1 MNALQTNLPESAKIG
16 VFAPSGV
23 FNEERFEA
31 GLETIREWGFEPVL
45 APNVGKRH
53 RYLAGSDQDRLDDLV
68 WALTERSLA
77 AAWMVRGGYGLTRL
91 LVKVPWERAVNR
103 PVLGFSDG
111 TALHVALRQC
121 AGIHGIHAP
130 VIHSLSSTGAA
141 PKEALRRLL
150 QEGITPDLIGHEL
163 SNGQGATAS
172 GPVVGGNLCML
183 SAICGT
189 RWQLDAT
196 GSILL
201 LEEVNE
207 PPYKVDRMINQLKM
221 SGVLDGVVG
230 VAVGSLLG
238 TNPPEGEGWSTED
251 LLLDLLS
258 DLSVP
263 IITGLP
269 VGHGADNFP
278 FVFGKQGS
286 IESGRLVFSSA
297 P

>member
-1 MNALQTNLPESAKIG
+1 MKALQTNLPQSAKIG

-31 GLETIREWGFEPVL
+31 GLEIIRGWGFEPVL

-77 AAWMVRGGYGLTRL
+77 ASWMVRGGYGLTRL

-111 TALHVALRQC
+111 TALHVALRQS
-121 AGIHGIHAP
+121 AGIHGVHAP
-130 VIHSLSSTGAA
+130 VIHSLSSTSVASRAA
-141 PKEALRRLL
+141 LQRML
-150 QEGITPDLIGHEL
+150 QEGVVPNLVGHNL
-163 SNGQGATAS
+163 SGSQAGTVFA
-172 GPVVGGNLCML
+172 PVVGGNLCML

-201 LEEVNE
+201 LEEINE
-207 PPYKVDRMINQLKM
+207 QPYKVDRMIQQLRM

-230 VAVGSLLG
+230 VVFCFGFEIRATLCCPSLLCHG
-238 TNPPEGEGWSTED
+238 HHRCRGEASGSSRGAHA
-251 LLLDLLS
+251 LVIV
-258 DLSVP
+258 SVW
-263 IITGLP
+263 
-269 VGHGADNFP
+269 
-278 FVFGKQGS
+278 
-286 IESGRLVFSSA
+286 R
-297 P
+297 

>member
-1 MNALQTNLPESAKIG
+1 MNALQTNLSKSARIG

-31 GLETIREWGFEPVL
+31 GLEIIRGWGFEPVL

-53 RYLAGSDQDRLDDLV
+53 RYLAGSDQDRRDDLV
-68 WALTERSLA
+68 WALTDSTLD

-91 LVKVPWERAVNR
+91 LAGVPWERAVNR

-121 AGIHGIHAP
+121 SGVQGIHAP
-130 VIHSLSSTGAA
+130 VIHSLSSTNQASQ
-141 PKEALRRLL
+141 EALRRLL
-150 QEGITPDLIGHEL
+150 QEGVVPDLPGRVL
-163 SNGQGATAS
+163 SDGQMVVEPA
-172 GPVVGGNLCML
+172 PVVGGNLCLL
-183 SAICGT
+183 SAMCGT

-196 GSILL
+196 SSILL

-207 PPYKVDRMINQLKM
+207 PPYKVDRMINQLRM

-230 VAVGSLLG
+230 VAYGSFTGTSSPDEAAWSVEQLLV
-238 TNPPEGEGWSTED
+238 E
-251 LLLDLLS
+251 LLS

-263 IITGLP
+263 LIGGLP
-269 VGHGADNFP
+269 VGHSDDNFP
-278 FVFGKQGS
+278 FVFGKPAS
-286 IESGRLVFSSA
+286 IQAGRLVFNSV